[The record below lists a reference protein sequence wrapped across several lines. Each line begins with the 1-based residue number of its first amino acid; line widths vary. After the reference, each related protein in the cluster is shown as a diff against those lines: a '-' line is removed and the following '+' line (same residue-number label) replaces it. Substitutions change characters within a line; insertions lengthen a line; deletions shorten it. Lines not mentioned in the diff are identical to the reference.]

1 MTTNN
6 NRTSNAALRFQSER
20 QRSTLALVD
29 PADKKTSQGRSN
41 SVKAAEEL
49 LIRIVEAH
57 NQKKAAH
64 EMPLTENAAPHEFPL
79 STLLD
84 EAKILVWTADAGS
97 SRFTYVSTQAK
108 KMLGYPIKQWYEAS
122 FLAAHVHPDDQRK
135 VLTFFGDYSHLDRHR
150 ELTFRVFAKNGRVVW
165 LRNLT
170 NVEFEDGKPEQVYGF
185 MVDISDRKL
194 ADEALLDL
202 GGRLISA
209 QEAERGR
216 IARELH
222 DDFNQRMAL
231 LSIELEQLGRGID
244 EPVKQKIF
252 EKLQQQVKDISA
264 DIHRLSYRL
273 HPSKLDHLGLAAA
286 VSSLC
291 DEFSESS
298 KRKIVCHRIGF
309 PATLPKEVE
318 LCLFRVT
325 QEALR
330 NSVRHSRAES
340 IRVVLVKTRNAVRLS
355 ISDDGCGFNPK
366 SELMQRGLGFISMKE
381 RLHIVGGEL
390 RVNSQPR
397 HGTRIEVSVPLT
409 PET

>member
-1 MTTNN
+1 MTPNN
-6 NRTSNAALRFQSER
+6 NRSSDAAVLFQSER
-20 QRSTLALVD
+20 KQSTLALVD
-29 PADKKTSQGRSN
+29 QADKKISQGRN
-41 SVKAAEEL
+41 HTAKAAEEL

-57 NQKKAAH
+57 NLKRS
-64 EMPLTENAAPHEFPL
+64 TEEVHLAQSAVPHEFPL
-79 STLLD
+79 SALLD
-84 EAKILVWTADAGS
+84 EAKILVWTADAAS

-108 KMLGYPIKQWYEAS
+108 KMLGYPVKQWYEPS
-122 FLAAHVHPDDQRK
+122 FLASHVHPDDQRK
-135 VLTFFGDYSHLDRHR
+135 VLSFFGDYSHLDRHR
-150 ELTFRVFAKNGRVVW
+150 EITFRVFAKNGRVVW

-170 NVEFEDGKPEQVYGF
+170 NIEIEDGKPEQVYGF

-209 QEAERGR
+209 QETERGR

-252 EKLQQQVKDISA
+252 EKLQRQVKDISA

-291 DEFSESS
+291 EEFSESS

-318 LCLFRVT
+318 LCLFRVA

-355 ISDDGCGFNPK
+355 VSDDGCGFNPK
-366 SELMQRGLGFISMKE
+366 SEVMQSGLGFISMRE
-381 RLHIVGGEL
+381 RLHIVGGEM
-390 RVNSQPR
+390 RVYSQPR
-397 HGTRIEVSVPLT
+397 RGTRIEVSVPLT
-409 PET
+409 N